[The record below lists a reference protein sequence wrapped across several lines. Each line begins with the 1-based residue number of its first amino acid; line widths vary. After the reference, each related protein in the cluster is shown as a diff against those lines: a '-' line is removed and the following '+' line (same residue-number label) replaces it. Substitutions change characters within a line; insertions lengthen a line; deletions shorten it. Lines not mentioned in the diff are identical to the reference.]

1 MKYCSKI
8 LLFIGCFI
16 GITCQAQTN
25 EKIDFQDLF
34 ESLSEEF
41 PADADLSEFTEKW
54 YHYLKHP
61 IDLNKTDGREL
72 TELQFLDP
80 LLIEHLLDH
89 RTISGNFIDV
99 LELQSIEG
107 FNDRV
112 ISLLLPFVRVGAGS
126 SLETLKSR
134 NFKQEFTVRYAR
146 TLEKAKGYRIV
157 DTTKSHYLGDANRY
171 AFRYRAQLNDAVHL
185 AVNMEKDA
193 GEPFFRDKQKMGFD
207 FYSLSISIKNFG
219 RFRNILIGD
228 YALQFGQGLSM
239 WNGLNFGKGGLVQH
253 TARQGIGVKSYT
265 SLNEANFMRGIAGHY
280 RSVNLRLHPI
290 SPTNPLME
298 KLTLSILLQRFQ
310 QSRVPDCIGPQ
321 PNSNTVMPH
330 LN

>member
-16 GITCQAQTN
+16 GITCLAQTN
-25 EKIDFQDLF
+25 EKIDLQDLF
-34 ESLSEEF
+34 ESLSDELA
-41 PADADLSEFTEKW
+41 ADADLSEFTEKW

-80 LLIEHLLDH
+80 LLIERLLEH

-107 FNDRV
+107 FNERV
-112 ISLLLPFVRVGAGS
+112 ISLLLPFVRVGPGS
-126 SLETLKSR
+126 PLETLKSR

-157 DTTKSHYLGDANRY
+157 ATTKSHYLGDANRY
-171 AFRYRAQLNDAVHL
+171 SFRYRAQLNAVVQL

-193 GEPFFRDKQKMGFD
+193 GEP
-207 FYSLSISIKNFG
+207 
-219 RFRNILIGD
+219 
-228 YALQFGQGLSM
+228 
-239 WNGLNFGKGGLVQH
+239 
-253 TARQGIGVKSYT
+253 
-265 SLNEANFMRGIAGHY
+265 
-280 RSVNLRLHPI
+280 
-290 SPTNPLME
+290 
-298 KLTLSILLQRFQ
+298 
-310 QSRVPDCIGPQ
+310 
-321 PNSNTVMPH
+321 
-330 LN
+330 